1 MVIKM
6 EKLILI
12 IAEELKIKPIQVEGT
27 VKLLDEGNTVP
38 FIARYRKEVTGNLD
52 ELQIRQLEERLN
64 YLRNLEKRKEEV
76 IRLIAEQDK
85 LTEELEEQIREAT
98 ILQEVED
105 LYRPYRQKRRTRA
118 TKAKEKGLEPLAQL
132 IWEQDTFSG
141 SLEEYGKS
149 YLDPEKEL
157 NNLDEVYQ
165 GARDIIA
172 EWISDDAEIRK
183 AIREYSYEKGVL
195 ESTVKKQELDE
206 EGKYELYY
214 EYKEAARKLP
224 PHRVLAINRGEKEE
238 ILSVK
243 LVLEEEKVYGI
254 IKKRVQKNT
263 DNIFTDQ
270 LILALEDAYKRLI
283 APSIEREIRNSLTEK
298 AEEHAIEVF
307 SRNLKSLLLQAPF
320 RDHVVMGIDPG
331 FRTGSKVAVV
341 DETGK
346 LLATA
351 SIFPHPPQNEK
362 EKAAR
367 LVLDLIEKYQV
378 EAIAI
383 GNGTASR
390 ETELFIAE
398 IIKEYTKDR
407 DKKLNY
413 IIVNEAGASVYSAST
428 LAREELPELD
438 VAMRGAVSIARR
450 LQDPLAELV
459 KIEPRS
465 IGVGLYQHDVDPNR
479 LAESLGK
486 VVESTVNY
494 VGVDLNT
501 ASVALLQYVAGINTG
516 VAKNIVKYREEN
528 GVFRSR
534 EDLKKVPRLGEK
546 TFIQAA
552 GFLRI
557 PEGDNPL
564 DNTPIHPESYGQ
576 TEKLL
581 ADLGHGAASLLDR
594 EKLANLRSSLA
605 GLDLAA
611 KASELEIG
619 LLTLQ
624 DIVSALKQ
632 PGRDPRDELPAP
644 IFRTDV
650 LKLEDLKVEMVLQ
663 GTVRN
668 VVDFGVFVDI
678 GVEEDG
684 LVHISELSDQYVEN
698 PLDYV
703 QVGNIVTV
711 KILSIDERR
720 RRIALSMRI

>member
-650 LKLEDLKVEMVLQ
+650 LKLEDLKAEMVLQ

>member
-183 AIREYSYEKGVL
+183 AIRKYSYEKGVL

-650 LKLEDLKVEMVLQ
+650 LKMEDLKAEMVLQ

-668 VVDFGVFVDI
+668 VVDFGAFVDI

>member
-650 LKLEDLKVEMVLQ
+650 LKLEDLKAEMVLQ

-668 VVDFGVFVDI
+668 VVDFGAFVDI

>member
-1 MVIKM
+1 M

-650 LKLEDLKVEMVLQ
+650 LKLEDLKAEMVLQ

-668 VVDFGVFVDI
+668 VVDFGAFVDI

>member
-1 MVIKM
+1 
-6 EKLILI
+6 
-12 IAEELKIKPIQVEGT
+12 
-27 VKLLDEGNTVP
+27 
-38 FIARYRKEVTGNLD
+38 
-52 ELQIRQLEERLN
+52 
-64 YLRNLEKRKEEV
+64 
-76 IRLIAEQDK
+76 
-85 LTEELEEQIREAT
+85 
-98 ILQEVED
+98 
-105 LYRPYRQKRRTRA
+105 
-118 TKAKEKGLEPLAQL
+118 
-132 IWEQDTFSG
+132 
-141 SLEEYGKS
+141 
-149 YLDPEKEL
+149 
-157 NNLDEVYQ
+157 
-165 GARDIIA
+165 
-172 EWISDDAEIRK
+172 
-183 AIREYSYEKGVL
+183 
-195 ESTVKKQELDE
+195 
-206 EGKYELYY
+206 
-214 EYKEAARKLP
+214 
-224 PHRVLAINRGEKEE
+224 
-238 ILSVK
+238 
-243 LVLEEEKVYGI
+243 
-254 IKKRVQKNT
+254 
-263 DNIFTDQ
+263 
-270 LILALEDAYKRLI
+270 
-283 APSIEREIRNSLTEK
+283 
-298 AEEHAIEVF
+298 
-307 SRNLKSLLLQAPF
+307 
-320 RDHVVMGIDPG
+320 MGIDPG

-552 GFLRI
+552 GF
-557 PEGDNPL
+557 
-564 DNTPIHPESYGQ
+564 YGFQ
-576 TEKLL
+576 R
-581 ADLGHGAASLLDR
+581 G
-594 EKLANLRSSLA
+594 
-605 GLDLAA
+605 
-611 KASELEIG
+611 
-619 LLTLQ
+619 
-624 DIVSALKQ
+624 
-632 PGRDPRDELPAP
+632 
-644 IFRTDV
+644 
-650 LKLEDLKVEMVLQ
+650 
-663 GTVRN
+663 
-668 VVDFGVFVDI
+668 
-678 GVEEDG
+678 
-684 LVHISELSDQYVEN
+684 
-698 PLDYV
+698 
-703 QVGNIVTV
+703 
-711 KILSIDERR
+711 
-720 RRIALSMRI
+720 

>member
-1 MVIKM
+1 M
-6 EKLILI
+6 
-12 IAEELKIKPIQVEGT
+12 EGT

-650 LKLEDLKVEMVLQ
+650 LKLEDLKAEMVLQ

-668 VVDFGVFVDI
+668 VVDFGAFVDI

>member
-118 TKAKEKGLEPLAQL
+118 SKAKEKGLEPLAQL

-650 LKLEDLKVEMVLQ
+650 LKLEDLKAEMVLQ

-668 VVDFGVFVDI
+668 VVDFGAFVDI

>member
-1 MVIKM
+1 VVIKM

-650 LKLEDLKVEMVLQ
+650 LKLEDLKAEMVLQ

-668 VVDFGVFVDI
+668 VVDFGAFVDI

>member
-1 MVIKM
+1 M

-378 EAIAI
+378 E
-383 GNGTASR
+383 
-390 ETELFIAE
+390 
-398 IIKEYTKDR
+398 
-407 DKKLNY
+407 
-413 IIVNEAGASVYSAST
+413 
-428 LAREELPELD
+428 
-438 VAMRGAVSIARR
+438 
-450 LQDPLAELV
+450 
-459 KIEPRS
+459 
-465 IGVGLYQHDVDPNR
+465 
-479 LAESLGK
+479 
-486 VVESTVNY
+486 
-494 VGVDLNT
+494 
-501 ASVALLQYVAGINTG
+501 
-516 VAKNIVKYREEN
+516 
-528 GVFRSR
+528 
-534 EDLKKVPRLGEK
+534 
-546 TFIQAA
+546 
-552 GFLRI
+552 
-557 PEGDNPL
+557 
-564 DNTPIHPESYGQ
+564 
-576 TEKLL
+576 
-581 ADLGHGAASLLDR
+581 
-594 EKLANLRSSLA
+594 
-605 GLDLAA
+605 
-611 KASELEIG
+611 
-619 LLTLQ
+619 
-624 DIVSALKQ
+624 
-632 PGRDPRDELPAP
+632 
-644 IFRTDV
+644 
-650 LKLEDLKVEMVLQ
+650 
-663 GTVRN
+663 
-668 VVDFGVFVDI
+668 
-678 GVEEDG
+678 
-684 LVHISELSDQYVEN
+684 
-698 PLDYV
+698 
-703 QVGNIVTV
+703 
-711 KILSIDERR
+711 
-720 RRIALSMRI
+720 

>member
-1 MVIKM
+1 M

-564 DNTPIHPESYGQ
+564 RLKNSWLIWDMGQ
-576 TEKLL
+576 LL
-581 ADLGHGAASLLDR
+581 YWTGKNWL
-594 EKLANLRSSLA
+594 
-605 GLDLAA
+605 
-611 KASELEIG
+611 I
-619 LLTLQ
+619 
-624 DIVSALKQ
+624 
-632 PGRDPRDELPAP
+632 
-644 IFRTDV
+644 
-650 LKLEDLKVEMVLQ
+650 
-663 GTVRN
+663 
-668 VVDFGVFVDI
+668 
-678 GVEEDG
+678 
-684 LVHISELSDQYVEN
+684 
-698 PLDYV
+698 
-703 QVGNIVTV
+703 
-711 KILSIDERR
+711 
-720 RRIALSMRI
+720 

>member
-564 DNTPIHPESYGQ
+564 RLKNSWLIWDMGQ
-576 TEKLL
+576 LL
-581 ADLGHGAASLLDR
+581 YWTGKNWL
-594 EKLANLRSSLA
+594 
-605 GLDLAA
+605 
-611 KASELEIG
+611 I
-619 LLTLQ
+619 
-624 DIVSALKQ
+624 
-632 PGRDPRDELPAP
+632 
-644 IFRTDV
+644 
-650 LKLEDLKVEMVLQ
+650 
-663 GTVRN
+663 
-668 VVDFGVFVDI
+668 
-678 GVEEDG
+678 
-684 LVHISELSDQYVEN
+684 
-698 PLDYV
+698 
-703 QVGNIVTV
+703 
-711 KILSIDERR
+711 
-720 RRIALSMRI
+720 